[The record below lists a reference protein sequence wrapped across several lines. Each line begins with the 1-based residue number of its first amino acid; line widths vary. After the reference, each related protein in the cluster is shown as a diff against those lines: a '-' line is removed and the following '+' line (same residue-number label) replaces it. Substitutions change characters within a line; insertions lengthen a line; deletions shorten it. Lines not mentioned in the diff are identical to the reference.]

1 MDKLIPRP
9 IQLRSLIG
17 IICGRLLEDIKK
29 GDVKPPWVG
38 DVTD

>member
-17 IICGRLLEDIKK
+17 NNLWKDVERYKK